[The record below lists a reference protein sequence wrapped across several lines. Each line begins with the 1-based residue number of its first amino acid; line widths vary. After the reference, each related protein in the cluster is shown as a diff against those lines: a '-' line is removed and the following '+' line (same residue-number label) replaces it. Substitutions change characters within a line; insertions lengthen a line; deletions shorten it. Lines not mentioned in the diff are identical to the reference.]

1 MSRCDVFPYH
11 SCNGYLDTQVSLR
24 GLACFTGLSQPGTLR
39 VLPNSMTTVTIDTS
53 KNDDTSNLM
62 VQIKLRDRDLN
73 AKGSGTEEHRLVVL
87 LDTAPEDPT
96 VMGTGRAKWA
106 RDCAERVTGDWLRMD
121 FRAANRKCG
130 ERGWVPIGT
139 LVIAIDK
146 SIRGYKSEGRATYA
160 LGVVGADA
168 EGKTKIT
175 WNLPGKDGHVKVESN
190 GSGWTHTIVYQ
201 GRRYEVRS

>member
-1 MSRCDVFPYH
+1 
-11 SCNGYLDTQVSLR
+11 
-24 GLACFTGLSQPGTLR
+24 
-39 VLPNSMTTVTIDTS
+39 MTTATIDIS

-73 AKGSGTEEHRLVVL
+73 AKGNGTEEHRLVVK
-87 LDTAPEDPT
+87 LDAAAEDPT
-96 VMGTGRAKWA
+96 VIGTGRAKWA
-106 RDCAERVTGDWLRMD
+106 RDHAERVTGDWLRMD
-121 FRAANRKCG
+121 FRAANRQCG

-146 SIRGYKSEGRATYA
+146 TIRGYKSEGRATYT
-160 LGVVGADA
+160 LGVVGIDA

-175 WNLPGKDGHVKVESN
+175 WEKDLPGKDGHVKAESN
-190 GSGWTHTIVYQ
+190 GSDWTHTIVYQ